1 MHPKS
6 GFHISP
12 CRSVVALHRPSTDR
26 RPRIWERPHDGIV
39 SRQLRHLFADLDCAV
54 CFTLTCIFHILKSN
68 WRFLRF
74 RVFLGILL
82 TRNLGRRRQR
92 CRKGALD
99 GIFFFIV
106 ATRHPVAQPRR
117 LTLFSSKG
125 QLSAIAR
132 VVPFCTPLTHTHTHT
147 HTHEHTNTSLLLVIC
162 AQSVWLHVLTDHN
175 VESLQ

>member
-54 CFTLTCIFHILKSN
+54 CFTLTCIFPILKSN

-99 GIFFFIV
+99 GIFFFYCRN
-106 ATRHPVAQPRR
+106 AP
-117 LTLFSSKG
+117 SCG
-125 QLSAIAR
+125 SAAAFDSILVQGTVERNCA
-132 VVPFCTPLTHTHTHT
+132 CGPLLYAPYTHTHTHP
-147 HTHEHTNTSLLLVIC
+147 HEHTNTSLLLVIC
-162 AQSVWLHVLTDHN
+162 AQSVWLHFLTDHN